1 MSKARKSRDT
11 PQVKET
17 GESKTDMASTVP
29 R

>member
-17 GESKTDMASTVP
+17 GEQQT
-29 R
+29 